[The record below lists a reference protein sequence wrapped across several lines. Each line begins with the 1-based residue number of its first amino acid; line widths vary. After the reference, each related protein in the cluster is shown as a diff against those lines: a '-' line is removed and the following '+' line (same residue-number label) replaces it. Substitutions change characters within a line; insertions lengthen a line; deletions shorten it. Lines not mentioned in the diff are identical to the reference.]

1 MTFNCFIFVI
11 LNIFKIQMK
20 KISILLLVLFFMACG
35 KEQQDLTVKANI
47 KGLKKGTVYLKKV
60 EDTLLVTVDSLVI
73 NGNSN
78 IELHSDLDS
87 PEVFYLYLD
96 KNSAEKDR
104 ITFFADKG
112 ITEINTTLK
121 HFVFEAKIKGS
132 KQQKVLEEYKTLISK
147 MNNRNLE
154 LIKEQF
160 DAQKESDTAKYI
172 NLKREADNSVKR
184 KYLYTVNFALNN
196 KDSEVA
202 PYLALTEIY
211 NARIDLLDTINNSL
225 TPKVKN
231 SKYGKELESF
241 INEIKTQ
248 K

>member
-1 MTFNCFIFVI
+1 
-11 LNIFKIQMK
+11 MK
-20 KISILLLVLFFMACG
+20 KLSFLLLALFLIACG
-35 KEQQDLTVKANI
+35 KEQHDLTVKAHI
-47 KGLKKGTVYLKKV
+47 KGLKKGTLYLKKV
-60 EDTLLVTVDSLVI
+60 EDTTLFTIDSLVV

-87 PEVFYLYLD
+87 PEIFYLYLD

-121 HFVFEAKIKGS
+121 NFVFDVKIKGS
-132 KQQKVLEEYKTLISK
+132 EQQKKLEEYKAIISRL
-147 MNNRNLE
+147 NNRNLE
-154 LIKEQF
+154 LIKERF
-160 DAQKESDTAKYI
+160 EAQKEGDTVKLNTIQKESEGA
-172 NLKREADNSVKR
+172 LKR

-211 NARIDLLDTINNSL
+211 NARIDLLDTINKSL
-225 TPKVKN
+225 TSKVKA
-231 SKYGKELESF
+231 SKYGKELDAF
-241 INEIKTQ
+241 INEIKKVETNN
-248 K
+248 